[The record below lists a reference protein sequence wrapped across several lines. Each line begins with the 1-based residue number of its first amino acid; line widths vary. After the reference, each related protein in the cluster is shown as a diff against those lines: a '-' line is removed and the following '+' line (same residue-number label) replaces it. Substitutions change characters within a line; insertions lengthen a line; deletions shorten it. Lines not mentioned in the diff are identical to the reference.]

1 VILTLTIL
9 GDVELFGFSTP
20 LYRKR
25 ERERERERERDLSL
39 LAMAEETESP

>member
-25 ERERERERERDLSL
+25 ERERERERDLSL